1 MCSVE
6 QLVRSQEQSVHSF
19 TKLFMCGTDAIQ
31 NGVYKLPTKVYSIT
45 MQLEETILSVTLLQE
60 HSHNFWVPRFI
71 LSDYPLPVPGPHIFF
86 IYPNSLFQQQRLGMP
101 ESSEQLTFWEGT
113 LHINGEIF
121 VGRILISIF
130 FLKIGVQMTPGL
142 CDVT

>member
-1 MCSVE
+1 
-6 QLVRSQEQSVHSF
+6 
-19 TKLFMCGTDAIQ
+19 
-31 NGVYKLPTKVYSIT
+31 
-45 MQLEETILSVTLLQE
+45 
-60 HSHNFWVPRFI
+60 
-71 LSDYPLPVPGPHIFF
+71 
-86 IYPNSLFQQQRLGMP
+86 MP
-101 ESSEQLTFWEGT
+101 ESSEQPTFWEGT